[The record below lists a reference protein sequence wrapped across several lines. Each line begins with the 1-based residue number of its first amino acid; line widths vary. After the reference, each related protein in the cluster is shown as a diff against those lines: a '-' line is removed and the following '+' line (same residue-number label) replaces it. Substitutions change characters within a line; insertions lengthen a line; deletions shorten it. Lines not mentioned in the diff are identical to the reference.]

1 VVNQWVK
8 MIKWIPKESKMIK
21 KIIVL
26 ILFGILAYQLSLV
39 EIELEDDRVDSIG
52 IMY

>member
-1 VVNQWVK
+1 
-8 MIKWIPKESKMIK
+8 MIKMIK

-26 ILFGILAYQLSLV
+26 ILFGILAYQLSQV
-39 EIELEDDRVDSIG
+39 ELDMEDKRVDSIG

>member
-1 VVNQWVK
+1 MSV
-8 MIKWIPKESKMIK
+8 IK

-26 ILFGILAYQLSLV
+26 ILFGLIAFQLSQV
-39 EIELEDDRVDSIG
+39 EIELEDDRPKSIG